1 LVVSEKNRIFAKSLV
16 MNTQIFEQIRQ
27 LKREIM
33 PNEKVILFG
42 SQARGDARPDS
53 DWDLLIL
60 LNKDKRSFDADYNK
74 YGYPFTRMGWNYGTQ
89 ISPQIYT
96 TTEWERQKPS
106 LFYKFVEQDGIEI
119 K

>member
-1 LVVSEKNRIFAKSLV
+1 

-33 PNEKVILFG
+33 PNERVILFG

-60 LNKDKRSFDADYNK
+60 LNKPNEEFDDFKHYA
-74 YGYPFTRMGWNYGTQ
+74 YPFTKMGWNYETH
-89 ISPQIYT
+89 ISPIICT
-96 TTEWERQKPS
+96 IADWERQKPS

>member
-1 LVVSEKNRIFAKSLV
+1 

-33 PNEKVILFG
+33 PNERVILFG

-60 LNKDKRSFDADYNK
+60 LNKQKEEFGDFNT
-74 YGYPFTRMGWNYGTQ
+74 YGYPFTRMGFDYGTH
-89 ISPQIYT
+89 ISPKIYT
-96 TTEWERQKPS
+96 VTEWEQQKPS

>member
-1 LVVSEKNRIFAKSLV
+1 
-16 MNTQIFEQIRQ
+16 MNTQILEQIRQ

-33 PNEKVILFG
+33 PNERVILFG

-60 LNKDKRSFDADYNK
+60 LNKPDGEFHDFDN
-74 YGYPFTRMGWNYGTQ
+74 YGYPFSKIGWNYNTH
-89 ISPQIYT
+89 ISPIIYT
-96 TTEWERQKPS
+96 IAEWERQKPS

>member
-1 LVVSEKNRIFAKSLV
+1 LLIQKKIVFLQKSFV

-33 PNEKVILFG
+33 PNERVILFG

-96 TTEWERQKPS
+96 TAEWERQKPS
-106 LFYKFVEQDGIEI
+106 LFYKFIEQDGIEI